1 MTQGLL
7 SLCPPYNLSIMDNKK
22 SSLIS
27 ENQNQTL
34 DGSSPAVVDADTSAD
49 SDAKQQAEA
58 SKDAKAHKETEGKK
72 RGISKRTIWTIKIT
86 IITFVLSFFFSFLT
100 EISTSKA
107 NIIVAAFVLVLLVV
121 ISIVFDGIGVA
132 ATSCDLAPLL
142 SMAAKKTPGAKVA
155 VILVKNAEKVSNI
168 CADVIGDICGIISGA
183 CSVAI
188 VMKINF
194 MDGSYWLNIIMSA
207 IVAAVTVGGK
217 AFNKDISIKN
227 SKEVILLASRFIS
240 IFYHPKDERKA
251 KKAQKKLRKEKKQ

>member
-1 MTQGLL
+1 
-7 SLCPPYNLSIMDNKK
+7 MDNKNN
-22 SSLIS
+22 SEIS
-27 ENQNQTL
+27 EPNKENLTEPKSNARNTNVSV
-34 DGSSPAVVDADTSAD
+34 SSCGVDKEENRKENKPQKGGE
-49 SDAKQQAEA
+49 AK
-58 SKDAKAHKETEGKK
+58 KK
-72 RGISKRTIWTIKIT
+72 GISKRTIWTIKIT
-86 IITFVLSFFFSFLT
+86 IITFVLSLFFSFLT

-107 NIIVAAFVLVLLVV
+107 NVIVAAFVLVLLVV

-142 SMAAKKTPGAKVA
+142 AMAVKRAPGAKIA

-188 VMKINF
+188 VMKINIL
-194 MDGSYWLNIIMSA
+194 DGSYWLNIIMSA

-227 SKEVILLASRFIS
+227 SKEVILLASRFIG

-251 KKAQKKLRKEKKQ
+251 KKAKKKQQKDRENAN

>member
-1 MTQGLL
+1 
-7 SLCPPYNLSIMDNKK
+7 MDNKK
-22 SSLIS
+22 NALIS
-27 ENQNQTL
+27 ENQNKNYNN
-34 DGSSPAVVDADTSAD
+34 SSASVADADVSAD
-49 SDAKQQAEA
+49 SGAKQHDELA
-58 SKDAKAHKETEGKK
+58 KDIKAHKDAEVKK
-72 RGISKRTIWTIKIT
+72 KGISKRTVWTIKIT
-86 IITFVLSFFFSFLT
+86 IITFILSFFFSFLT

-188 VMKINF
+188 VMKLNIL
-194 MDGSYWLNIIMSA
+194 DGSYWTNIVMSA

-251 KKAQKKLRKEKKQ
+251 KKAQKKQRKEKGNEN

>member
-1 MTQGLL
+1 MV
-7 SLCPPYNLSIMDNKK
+7 NKK
-22 SSLIS
+22 NTLTSD
-27 ENQNQTL
+27 NQT
-34 DGSSPAVVDADTSAD
+34 DNSVTSSATTCNAEV
-49 SDAKQQAEA
+49 SDANEKKSPEQN
-58 SKDAKAHKETEGKK
+58 SKDAKNRKETEVK
-72 RGISKRTIWTIKIT
+72 RKGLSKRTIWTIKIT
-86 IITFVLSFFFSFLT
+86 VITFVLSFFFSFLT
-100 EISTSKA
+100 EISTSQA

-142 SMAAKKTPGAKVA
+142 AMAAKKMPGAKVA

-188 VMKINF
+188 VMKLNISE
-194 MDGSYWLNIIMSA
+194 GSYWPNIIMSA
-207 IVAAVTVGGK
+207 IVAAFTVGGK

-227 SKEVILLASRFIS
+227 SKEVIMLASRFIG

-251 KKAQKKLRKEKKQ
+251 KKAKKKQAKEKVNEN

>member
-1 MTQGLL
+1 MENQKNAL
-7 SLCPPYNLSIMDNKK
+7 PADNQIDNSVKSSSAETSSAEVSDANRKK
-22 SSLIS
+22 SA
-27 ENQNQTL
+27 EQT
-34 DGSSPAVVDADTSAD
+34 
-49 SDAKQQAEA
+49 
-58 SKDAKAHKETEGKK
+58 SKDSKSRKDTEVK
-72 RGISKRTIWTIKIT
+72 RKGLSKRTVWTIKIT
-86 IITFVLSFFFSFLT
+86 VITFVLSFFFSFLT
-100 EISTSKA
+100 EISTSQA

-142 SMAAKKTPGAKVA
+142 SMAAKKMPGAKVA

-188 VMKINF
+188 VMKLNILE
-194 MDGSYWLNIIMSA
+194 GSYWPNIIMSA

-227 SKEVILLASRFIS
+227 SKEVIMLASRFIG

-251 KKAQKKLRKEKKQ
+251 KKAQKKQAKEKNNEN